1 VLLGGTWDFLFL
13 GEKKKEF
20 THPEGTPGRQRE
32 HRVEKSE
39 EEIWRGGIVRTRLS
53 SPAAGKGRG
62 TLEFIL
68 DLMVDREPDRA
79 EQVPPLQWTV
89 GVWDNCAVANA
100 KISSDRMR
108 VTVLG
113 SGTSMGVPTLG
124 CHCVVC
130 ESADAHDKRLRPSL
144 LLSRGEQ
151 NVVIDTTPDFR
162 TQALRAGIDRLD
174 AVFLT
179 HGHADHI
186 LGFDDLRPYNFKQR
200 AAMPVYGNE
209 ETFRIL
215 RRAFAYVFDDKPTL
229 SSIPSVKLHV
239 VKEPFELM
247 GVRFVP
253 VPLVHGEMEVL
264 GYRFGRAA
272 YLTDFS
278 RLPDSSAA
286 LLEGLDDLI
295 LDALRDVPH
304 PMHMTVEQSLALIDR
319 LKPKRAWFTHIA
331 HDLAH
336 AATNER
342 LRKAGYP
349 QVQLAY
355 DGLTF
360 EVRTEA
366 RGVGVRPAGGLR
378 VFTSGEAWAETFG
391 EENEEKTRGETKGAA
406 PTENST
412 PRAQPGMAV
421 PQEAGRGRGSVI
433 AIGNFDGIHLG
444 HQRVLEF
451 SIGLAKQSRA
461 VATALTFEPPPLK
474 VLRPEA
480 APPRISTNEQRVE
493 WFGALGMEAAVVLPF
508 TMELA
513 KLSPEDFV
521 DEILV
526 AQLQVRAVVVGDNF
540 RFGHK
545 QAGSVKLLRELG
557 MRDGFDVIVHE
568 PVVVD
573 GEIVSSTVIRKL
585 IAEGEVTRAAR
596 MLGRAFALTG
606 EVVAGTGTGRKFT
619 FPTLNLRPEQEL
631 LPARGVYITRTV
643 LEGEPN
649 SHRSV
654 TNVGMR
660 PTFNGTGLTVE
671 THLLDYSGNFSPKRI
686 EVRFWKKLREEK
698 KFGGVEELKA
708 QIAKDIARANGFFS
722 KLRKVRGKR
731 LAGMRE

>member
-1 VLLGGTWDFLFL
+1 MS
-13 GEKKKEF
+13 
-20 THPEGTPGRQRE
+20 
-32 HRVEKSE
+32 SE
-39 EEIWRGGIVRTRLS
+39 RL
-53 SPAAGKGRG
+53 
-62 TLEFIL
+62 
-68 DLMVDREPDRA
+68 
-79 EQVPPLQWTV
+79 
-89 GVWDNCAVANA
+89 
-100 KISSDRMR
+100 R

-124 CHCVVC
+124 CHCAVC

-174 AVFLT
+174 AVILT

-209 ETFRIL
+209 ETFRVI

-229 SSIPSVKLHV
+229 SSIPSVKLNLI
-239 VKEPFELM
+239 KGPFEVM

-264 GYRFGRAA
+264 GFRFGRAA

-278 RLPDSSAA
+278 RLPESSAA

-331 HDLAH
+331 HELGH

-360 EVRTEA
+360 EV
-366 RGVGVRPAGGLR
+366 
-378 VFTSGEAWAETFG
+378 G
-391 EENEEKTRGETKGAA
+391 EEEVASERQDGGKGLQVFNSAAGWAAVFRKEGKDLPQRTQRKNTEGAEKSRESVALERNNPPLQTKGGA
-406 PTENST
+406 PSSSDGQRLPMEN
-412 PRAQPGMAV
+412 PRTKA
-421 PQEAGRGRGSVI
+421 RGSVI

-444 HQRVLEF
+444 HQRLLEHC
-451 SIGLAKQSRA
+451 IGLARESGA
-461 VATALTFEPPPLK
+461 VATALTFEPLPQK
-474 VLRPEA
+474 VLRPES
-480 APPRISTNEQRVE
+480 APLRISTDEQRLE
-493 WFGALGMEAAVVLPF
+493 WFAALGMEAAVVLPF
-508 TMELA
+508 TVELSQLA
-513 KLSPEDFV
+513 PQDFV
-521 DEILV
+521 EEILV
-526 AQLQVRAVVVGDNF
+526 RQLQVRAVVVGDNF
-540 RFGHK
+540 RFGHR
-545 QAGSVKLLRELG
+545 QAGDVKFLRELG

-573 GEIVSSTVIRKL
+573 GKIVSSTVIRKL
-585 IAEGEVTRAAR
+585 IAGGDVTRAAR

-606 EVVAGTGTGRKFT
+606 EVVPGTGTGRKFT
-619 FPTLNLRPEQEL
+619 FPTLNLKAEQEL

-643 LEGEPN
+643 MEGEPS

-698 KFGGVEELKA
+698 KFSGPGELRA
-708 QIAKDIARANGFFS
+708 QIAKDIARANGFFAR
-722 KLRKVRGKR
+722 LRREIGKR
-731 LAGMRE
+731 LVRTAD

>member
-1 VLLGGTWDFLFL
+1 LGV
-13 GEKKKEF
+13 
-20 THPEGTPGRQRE
+20 QRE
-32 HRVEKSE
+32 R
-39 EEIWRGGIVRTRLS
+39 RGN
-53 SPAAGKGRG
+53 PK
-62 TLEFIL
+62 
-68 DLMVDREPDRA
+68 RA
-79 EQVPPLQWTV
+79 EKAPPLQWRV
-89 GVWDNCAVANA
+89 GVWDNCGMETG
-100 KISSDRMR
+100 IETRMR

-124 CHCVVC
+124 CHCAVC
-130 ESADAHDKRLRPSL
+130 ESADPHDKRLRPSL
-144 LLSRGEQ
+144 LISRGEQ

-174 AVFLT
+174 AVLLT

-200 AAMPVYGNE
+200 AAMPVYGSE
-209 ETFRIL
+209 ETFRIV
-215 RRAFAYVFDDKPTL
+215 RQAFAYVFDGKPSL
-229 SSIPSVKLHV
+229 SSIPSVQLHV
-239 VKEPFELM
+239 VKGPFEVM

-264 GYRFGRAA
+264 GFRFGRAA

-331 HDLAH
+331 HELGH

-360 EVRTEA
+360 AVETEA
-366 RGVGVRPAGGLR
+366 RAVDVRTAGGMA
-378 VFTSGEAWAETFG
+378 VFSSAAEWGRAFG
-391 EENEEKTRGETKGAA
+391 EEKTRGDLTQSSQRKRAEGAEKSGSA
-406 PTENST
+406 FAAKDAASVES
-412 PRAQPGMAV
+412 
-421 PQEAGRGRGSVI
+421 RGSVI

-444 HQRVLEF
+444 HRRLLEYC
-451 SIGLAKQSRA
+451 IGLARETGA
-461 VATALTFEPPPLK
+461 AATALTFEPPPLK
-474 VLRPEA
+474 VLRPES
-480 APPRISTNEQRVE
+480 APLRISTNEQRLE

-508 TMELA
+508 TMELSRLA
-513 KLSPEDFV
+513 PEDFV
-521 DEILV
+521 EEILV
-526 AQLQVRAVVVGDNF
+526 RQLQVRAVVVGDNF

-545 QAGSVKLLRELG
+545 QAGDVKFLRQLG

-568 PVVVD
+568 PVVEAGKV
-573 GEIVSSTVIRKL
+573 VSSTVIRQM
-585 IAEGEVTRAAR
+585 IAEGEVTQAAR

-606 EVVAGTGTGRKFT
+606 EVVPGTGTGRKFT

-643 LEGEPN
+643 LEGEPS

-698 KFGGVEELKA
+698 KFVGPEELKA
-708 QIAKDIARANGFFS
+708 QIAKDIAKANAFFARLRRERA
-722 KLRKVRGKR
+722 KR
-731 LAGMRE
+731 LVGTGE

>member
-1 VLLGGTWDFLFL
+1 MGT
-13 GEKKKEF
+13 
-20 THPEGTPGRQRE
+20 GT
-32 HRVEKSE
+32 
-39 EEIWRGGIVRTRLS
+39 EIRL
-53 SPAAGKGRG
+53 
-62 TLEFIL
+62 
-68 DLMVDREPDRA
+68 
-79 EQVPPLQWTV
+79 
-89 GVWDNCAVANA
+89 
-100 KISSDRMR
+100 R

-124 CHCVVC
+124 CHCAVC

-174 AVFLT
+174 AVLLT

-200 AAMPVYGNE
+200 AAMPVYGSE
-209 ETFRIL
+209 ETFRVI

-229 SSIPSVKLHV
+229 SSIPSVNLHV
-239 VKEPFELM
+239 VKGPFEVM
-247 GVRFVP
+247 GARFVP

-278 RLPDSSAA
+278 RLADSSAA

-331 HDLAH
+331 HDLGH

-349 QVQLAY
+349 NVKLAY

-360 EVRTEA
+360 EVETEG
-366 RGVGVRPAGGLR
+366 RVVEVRSGDGLR
-378 VFTSGEAWAETFG
+378 VFTSAAEWAETFG
-391 EENEEKTRGETKGAA
+391 KENTRGDLTQRSLRKRAEDAKKKKSREEKPAPLKTKSAA
-406 PTENST
+406 PEEKSD

-444 HQRVLEF
+444 HQRVLAF
-451 SIGLAKQSRA
+451 CIGLAKESGA

-480 APPRISTNEQRVE
+480 APPRISTNEQRLE
-493 WFGALGMEAAVVLPF
+493 WFGALGVEAAVVLPF

-513 KLSPEDFV
+513 KLAPEDFV

-526 AQLQVRAVVVGDNF
+526 RQLQVRAVVVGDNF

-568 PVVVD
+568 PVVGD
-573 GEIVSSTVIRKL
+573 GEIVSSTAIRKL
-585 IAEGEVTRAAR
+585 ITSGNVTRAAR

-619 FPTLNLRPEQEL
+619 FPTLNLRAEQEL

-643 LEGEPN
+643 LEGEPS

-698 KFGGVEELKA
+698 KFGGPEELKA
-708 QIAKDIARANGFFS
+708 QIAKDIARANGFFA
-722 KLRKVRGKR
+722 KLRKVRAKR
-731 LAGMRE
+731 LGGMRQ

>member
-1 VLLGGTWDFLFL
+1 
-13 GEKKKEF
+13 
-20 THPEGTPGRQRE
+20 
-32 HRVEKSE
+32 
-39 EEIWRGGIVRTRLS
+39 
-53 SPAAGKGRG
+53 
-62 TLEFIL
+62 
-68 DLMVDREPDRA
+68 
-79 EQVPPLQWTV
+79 
-89 GVWDNCAVANA
+89 
-100 KISSDRMR
+100 
-108 VTVLG
+108 
-113 SGTSMGVPTLG
+113 
-124 CHCVVC
+124 
-130 ESADAHDKRLRPSL
+130 LRPSL
-144 LLSRGEQ
+144 LLSRVEQ

-174 AVFLT
+174 AVILT

-200 AAMPVYGNE
+200 AAMPVYGSE
-209 ETFRIL
+209 ETFRVV

-229 SSIPSVKLHV
+229 SSIPSVKLHLI
-239 VKEPFELM
+239 KGPFEVM

-264 GYRFGRAA
+264 GFRFGRAA

-278 RLPDSSAA
+278 RLPEASAA

-304 PMHMTVEQSLALIDR
+304 PMHMTVEQSLALIDK

-331 HDLAH
+331 HELGH
-336 AATNER
+336 AVTNER

-360 EVRTEA
+360 EVETEA
-366 RGVGVRPAGGLR
+366 RAVEVRTAGGLR
-378 VFTSGEAWAETFG
+378 VFSSAEEWATVFGSTF
-391 EENEEKTRGETKGAA
+391 AA
-406 PTENST
+406 KNAAS
-412 PRAQPGMAV
+412 ADK
-421 PQEAGRGRGSVI
+421 RGSVI

-444 HQRVLEF
+444 HQRLLQHC
-451 SIGLAKQSRA
+451 IGLGRESGA
-461 VATALTFEPPPLK
+461 VATALTFEPLPQK
-474 VLRPEA
+474 VLRPES
-480 APPRISTNEQRVE
+480 APLRISTNEQRLE

-508 TMELA
+508 TMELSR
-513 KLSPEDFV
+513 LTPEEFV

-526 AQLQVRAVVVGDNF
+526 GQLQVRAVVVGDNF

-545 QAGSVKLLRELG
+545 QAGDVKFLRELG

-573 GEIVSSTVIRKL
+573 GKIVSSTMVRKL
-585 IAEGEVTRAAR
+585 IAEGDVTRAAR

-606 EVVAGTGTGRKFT
+606 EVAAGTGTGRKFT
-619 FPTLNLRPEQEL
+619 FPTLNLRAEQEL

-643 LEGEPN
+643 MEGEPS

-660 PTFNGTGLTVE
+660 PTFDGTGLTVE

-698 KFGGVEELKA
+698 KFAGPEELKA
-708 QIAKDIARANGFFS
+708 QIAKDIARANGFFAR
-722 KLRKVRGKR
+722 LRRERAKR
-731 LAGMRE
+731 LAGARE

>member
-1 VLLGGTWDFLFL
+1 MG
-13 GEKKKEF
+13 KE
-20 THPEGTPGRQRE
+20 
-32 HRVEKSE
+32 
-39 EEIWRGGIVRTRLS
+39 RL
-53 SPAAGKGRG
+53 
-62 TLEFIL
+62 
-68 DLMVDREPDRA
+68 
-79 EQVPPLQWTV
+79 
-89 GVWDNCAVANA
+89 
-100 KISSDRMR
+100 R

-124 CHCVVC
+124 CHCAVC
-130 ESADAHDKRLRPSL
+130 VSADAHDKRLRPSL

-174 AVFLT
+174 AVILT

-209 ETFRIL
+209 ETFRVI

-239 VKEPFELM
+239 IKGAFEVM

-264 GYRFGRAA
+264 GFRFGRAA

-278 RLPDSSAA
+278 RLPESSVG

-304 PMHMTVEQSLALIDR
+304 PMHMTVEQSLAVIDR
-319 LKPKRAWFTHIA
+319 LKPKRAWFTHVA
-331 HDLAH
+331 HELGH

-360 EVRTEA
+360 EVDEKVASGEWRVASEKQKA
-366 RGVGVRPAGGLR
+366 SGRVV
-378 VFTSGEAWAETFG
+378 VFTSAEDWAATFG
-391 EENEEKTRGETKGAA
+391 KEKKDLTQRTQRKS
-406 PTENST
+406 TEDAEKST

-421 PQEAGRGRGSVI
+421 PQESGRGRGSVI

-444 HQRVLEF
+444 HQRLLEF
-451 SIGLAKQSRA
+451 CIGLSRESGA

-474 VLRPEA
+474 VLRPES
-480 APPRISTNEQRVE
+480 APLRISTNEQRLE

-508 TMELA
+508 TVELSR
-513 KLSPEDFV
+513 LTPEEFV

-526 AQLQVRAVVVGDNF
+526 RQLQVRAVVVGDNF

-545 QAGSVKLLRELG
+545 QAGDVKFLREMG

-573 GEIVSSTVIRKL
+573 GKIVSSTMIRKL
-585 IAEGEVTRAAR
+585 IAEGDVTRAAR

-619 FPTLNLRPEQEL
+619 FPTLNLRAEQEL
-631 LPARGVYITRTV
+631 LPARGVYVTRTV
-643 LEGEPN
+643 MEGEPS

-698 KFGGVEELKA
+698 KFAGPEELKA
-708 QIAKDIARANGFFS
+708 QIAKDIARANGFFAR
-722 KLRKVRGKR
+722 LRRERTKR
-731 LAGMRE
+731 LVGTGD